1 MFYQITLYGR
11 NNLKKEVLLL
21 PGWQKLSDTAKSII
35 SIEKARISEA
45 LFREAGM
52 WREQKTEGKENRY
65 AGKSVILQSNQFYKY
80 KEVISS
86 SGTIQ
91 SLP

>member
-52 WREQKTEGKENRY
+52 
-65 AGKSVILQSNQFYKY
+65 
-80 KEVISS
+80 
-86 SGTIQ
+86 
-91 SLP
+91 